1 MRVVR
6 SSVLGAVLLAA
17 HAGRAEEGV
26 SLESAKQELRQLE
39 STQKNQAGAL
49 TPAPLKLDT
58 PTLHLDGAVRPAVSV
73 SIERKREDEERA
85 RRAKQRKDANWLVNG
100 VERLAREET
109 GGGPGVIGDDSAEL
123 NPVGTAADPADPSY
137 LLKLFD
143 AQGQRHASSSMEKPR
158 PTPAPDPFAPF
169 LRDWL
174 GSSPVRS
181 QVMDQLGKSAGAAGP
196 TLMPPSARDLPA
208 PAATDAPAGP
218 LPFAVSASA
227 QANPYLV
234 EADFPAPTNN
244 TITAP
249 VSFPGIERGP
259 LNSAPAVTPA
269 PAAASPAGD
278 ARIPAKAPPSSTADD
293 KKYFPQLNRF

>member
-17 HAGRAEEGV
+17 HAGRAAEGV

-49 TPAPLKLDT
+49 APAPLKLDT

-109 GGGPGVIGDDSAEL
+109 GGGPTVVGDDSAEL
-123 NPVGTAADPADPSY
+123 NPLGTAADPADPSY

-143 AQGQRHASSSMEKPR
+143 AQGQRHASNSMEKPR
-158 PTPAPDPFAPF
+158 LTPAPDPFAPF

-196 TLMPPSARDLPA
+196 TLMPASARDLPA
-208 PAATDAPAGP
+208 PAATDAP
-218 LPFAVSASA
+218 LPSALSASA

-244 TITAP
+244 AITAP

-259 LNSAPAVTPA
+259 LNGAPAVTSAPAV
-269 PAAASPAGD
+269 ASPAAD